1 MSRNLPHPEDLL
13 QARYWLFA
21 GAPAASRDHD
31 AKFAVKILINLVE
44 ALPAY
49 FDLYCYGKPEN
60 TIAMM
65 QRELFALYKDIETAK
80 ENAES
85 PEELGILEKRKEF
98 LENKI
103 LSLLQEAG
111 L

>member
-1 MSRNLPHPEDLL
+1 MSRPLPHPEDLL
-13 QARYWLFA
+13 HARYWLFA

-31 AKFAVKILINLVE
+31 AKFAVKVLIQLVE
-44 ALPAY
+44 ALPEH
-49 FDLYCYGKPEN
+49 FDLYCYGKAEN

-65 QRELFALYKDIETAK
+65 QRELFELIQDLAAAK
-80 ENAES
+80 ANAET
-85 PEELGILEKRKEF
+85 PEEIAIMEKRKEF

-103 LSLLQEAG
+103 LSLLDEVG